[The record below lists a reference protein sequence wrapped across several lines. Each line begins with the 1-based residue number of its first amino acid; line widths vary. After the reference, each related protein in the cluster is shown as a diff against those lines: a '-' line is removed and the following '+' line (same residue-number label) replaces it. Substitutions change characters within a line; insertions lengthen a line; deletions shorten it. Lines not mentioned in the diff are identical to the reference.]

1 MFGDESIIVDEL
13 LVWFSA
19 KAITK
24 EKYQPIYKYVFRIEI
39 FSSWRFVIIK
49 DIKILLRY
57 SFSWNFINLWT
68 IFKNRHRRS

>member
-1 MFGDESIIVDEL
+1 MFGDESIIADEL

-24 EKYQPIYKYVFRIEI
+24 EKYQPIYKYIFRIEI

-68 IFKNRHRRS
+68 ISKNRHRRS